1 MKHLFLSIAAMCA
14 AALSGSAQ
22 CTADFDFMDAPF
34 GVSPDASLGE
44 TFEDAIEGVPYG
56 ETIHVMIPSSLA
68 DVPGSPLTAGGLD
81 SIAIE
86 SVALTDESGAVVLLA
101 DIGLALTPN
110 NNGDSPNP
118 NMFIGGGQYCAQ
130 LSGTPT
136 VAGVFSASLTTTAY
150 IASPFPGIPSPPIPF
165 AFEGYTLTIAESGC
179 TSVDACNFNENAAAD
194 DGSCLYV
201 GDPCDDMNPN
211 TAGDMY
217 VEGCGCEGT
226 CINDTDGD
234 GICDEEEVPG
244 CTNELACNY
253 DEGATD
259 DDMSCL
265 VEGESCDDGNVSTDD
280 DVVTEA
286 CVCEGVNGI
295 LSHAW
300 SGLELFPNPVK
311 DVLNVKLPEGG
322 VYGLTLTSVSGQTVE
337 ATQSS
342 VRGQL
347 AWDVSSLPAGAYL
360 LKVSTSDAWT
370 IRKVMIGSH

>member
-1 MKHLFLSIAAMCA
+1 MSATFDWRRQRVPWSQTNSRFMKHLFLSIAAMCA
-14 AALSGSAQ
+14 AALSGLAQ
-22 CTADFDFMDAPF
+22 CTADFDFMGAPF

-68 DVPGSPLTAGGLD
+68 DVPGSPLTEGGLD

-110 NNGDSPNP
+110 NNGDSTNP
-118 NMFIGGGQYCAQ
+118 NMFLGGNQYCAE

-150 IASPFPGIPSPPIPF
+150 IASPFPGVPSPPIPF

-179 TSVDACNFNENAAAD
+179 TDVNACNFNENAAAD

-201 GDPCDDMNPN
+201 NDP
-211 TAGDMY
+211 
-217 VEGCGCEGT
+217 
-226 CINDTDGD
+226 
-234 GICDEEEVPG
+234 
-244 CTNELACNY
+244 
-253 DEGATD
+253 
-259 DDMSCL
+259 
-265 VEGESCDDGNVSTDD
+265 CDDGNVSTDD

-322 VYGLTLTSVSGQTVE
+322 VYGLTLTSVSDQTVE